1 MHLFPTLR
9 SCSCGGVFTLS
20 YLHPFPLPAPPPPC
34 SALWW
39 VLDSSIFLGEV
50 GVSRRQ
56 LLLHLSFLL
65 FLSLARCS
73 HPLMNHTL
81 VNFLTLRLHSC
92 HLPIGRFITCR

>member
-20 YLHPFPLPAPPPPC
+20 YLHPFPLPAPPPPS
-34 SALWW
+34 SAQRWG
-39 VLDSSIFLGEV
+39 LDTSHLRGEV
-50 GVSRRQ
+50 GVTRRQ
-56 LLLHLSFLL
+56 QQLHQSVMQ